1 MPALLKRARV
11 DVGDLL
17 VVCDNLDLPPGTVRL
32 KRKGSARSHNGLAS
46 IMETLGTGEFMRL
59 YVGIGRPESGDSVV
73 DHVLGCPPEQ
83 ESNLYEGAVSVAAW
97 AVEALLTESTDTVM
111 NALNRRS

>member
-1 MPALLKRARV
+1 MPALLKRAGA

-46 IMETLGTGEFMRL
+46 IMGILGTGEFMRL

-73 DHVLGCPPEQ
+73 DHVLGCPPER
-83 ESNLYEGAVSVAAW
+83 EAELYEGAVSLAAW
-97 AVEALLTESTDTVM
+97 AVEALLTESADVVM